1 VNERGSG
8 NQLVSKGSSHH
19 DTGEEN
25 KTLEKQEMEK
35 ERKKKGKRKSPKHV
49 TLVRLSMEF

>member
-1 VNERGSG
+1 
-8 NQLVSKGSSHH
+8 VSTGSSHQ
-19 DTGEEN
+19 DAGEAN

-49 TLVRLSMEF
+49 TLACLSIEF